1 MVLLLVLLVIISAS
15 YDVYDLITAG
25 VNLDRHIP
33 FFLTGVLLVI
43 TGIVAV
49 ILRHSPQQGKK
60 G

>member
-1 MVLLLVLLVIISAS
+1 MVLLLMLLVIISAS

-25 VNLDRHIP
+25 VNLDKHIP

-49 ILRHSPQQGKK
+49 INKHCPPKGK
-60 G
+60 